1 MNLHL
6 LIPALL
12 WPDLSQ
18 RDIYHDLSLPTL
30 EIILAKS
37 ERIKDQP
44 REIDAWLCHTFGITK
59 QQDWPVA
66 PIMLQ
71 IDSPDKI
78 KNSKDYWIRA
88 DPVHLRIEQNHIMLA
103 DSQIFQIT
111 QEEANQFAE
120 VLNDNF
126 NKDNLTF
133 LPLCPDRWYVHTTDI
148 PAIHTHSL
156 SQMTCRNINNS
167 LPFGQDSMRWHRT
180 FNEIQMLLHEHPLNQ
195 ARTVRGELAINSIWF
210 WGGGTMP
217 KKVTSNYNQI
227 WSHDAFPRALAQ
239 ASHTQHAE
247 LPPNA
252 STWQQLATPG
262 NHLVVLNSLLEKANY
277 RNAYSWRENLKELER
292 NWFTPL
298 HQALQKGTI
307 DQLTITSMNENSTLN
322 FTVTRASLWKFWRPI
337 KSLMTYNIT

>member
-18 RDIYHDLSLPTL
+18 RDIYHDLSLPAL
-30 EIILAKS
+30 EIILARS
-37 ERIKDQP
+37 ELIQDQP
-44 REIDAWLCHTFGITK
+44 KEIDAWLCHTFGITK
-59 QQDWPVA
+59 QQNWPVA

-78 KNSKDYWIRA
+78 KNNKDYWIRA

-126 NKDNLTF
+126 SKDSLIF
-133 LPLCPDRWYVHTTDI
+133 LPLRPDRWYVHTADI
-148 PAIHTHSL
+148 PMIHTHSL

-167 LPFGQDSMRWHRT
+167 LPFGQDSIRWHKI

-217 KKVTSNYNQI
+217 EKVISHYNQV

-239 ASHTQHAE
+239 ASHTQQAE
-247 LPPNA
+247 LPSSA
-252 STWQQLATPG
+252 ATWQQSATSG
-262 NHLVVLNSLLEKANY
+262 NHLVVLNTLLEKANY
-277 RNAYSWRENLKELER
+277 KNAYSWRENLKELEQ
-292 NWFTPL
+292 NWFKPL
-298 HQALQKGTI
+298 HQALQKGKI
-307 DQLTITSMNENSTLN
+307 DQLTITAMNENSTLN
-322 FTVTRASLWKFWRPI
+322 FTITRGSLWKFWRPI
-337 KSLMTYNIT
+337 KPLATYNIT